1 MDECDAQKRSGDDL
15 LVLTDDNV
23 VIKTVAV
30 FVRGDGFWV
39 LECVCYRNLV
49 ARNRLLP
56 FFPLF
61 CVWMKDGYFRSEFS
75 R

>member
-1 MDECDAQKRSGDDL
+1 MHTKKQRSGDDL

-23 VIKTVAV
+23 VVGMVAV
-30 FVRGDGFWV
+30 FVRDDGLWV

-49 ARNRLLP
+49 TGNRLLP
-56 FFPLF
+56 FFL
-61 CVWMKDGYFRSEFS
+61 CSVWMKDGYFRNKFS